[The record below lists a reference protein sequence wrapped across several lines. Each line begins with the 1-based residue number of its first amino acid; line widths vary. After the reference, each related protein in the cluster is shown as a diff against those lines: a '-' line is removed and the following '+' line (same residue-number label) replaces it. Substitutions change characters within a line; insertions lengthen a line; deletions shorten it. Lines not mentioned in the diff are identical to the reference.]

1 MHRPTRSPRTPPL
14 AQALPRL
21 AVVAASSFV
30 IACAASQPGSAP
42 AAAAAALP
50 AGVRGGSWVDLLPG
64 DASAWRGYRQ
74 DTLPSGWRF
83 DAAAG
88 TLSRTGRAGD
98 IITDRQWGDFELE
111 LEWRVGPGGNSGVF
125 YRATEA
131 TDVIYMNAP
140 EMQILDNSTHA
151 DGRNPLTST
160 GSNYAL
166 HAPERDVSRP
176 VGEWNRARIVAVGPH
191 VEHWLNG
198 TKLVEYRMGSAEWE
212 ALVKAS
218 KFNQWPAYG
227 RSMRGHIG
235 LQDHGDPVSFRRIR
249 IRELTR

>member
-1 MHRPTRSPRTPPL
+1 VL
-14 AQALPRL
+14 AAG
-21 AVVAASSFV
+21 
-30 IACAASQPGSAP
+30 CAAAP
-42 AAAAAALP
+42 AATRPTADAR
-50 AGVRGGSWVDLLPG
+50 AGEWVDLLPG
-64 DASAWRGYRQ
+64 NASAWRGYKK
-74 DTLPSGWRF
+74 TSLPDGWTY

-88 TLSRTGRAGD
+88 TLSRTGRGGD
-98 IITDRQWGDFELE
+98 IITDRQWADFELE

-125 YRATEA
+125 YRATEG

-140 EMQILDNSTHA
+140 EMQILDNSRHA

-166 HAPERDVSRP
+166 HAPTADLARP
-176 VGEWNRARIVAVGPH
+176 VGEWNRVRIVAVGPH
-191 VEHWLNG
+191 VEHWVNG
-198 TKLVEYRMGSAEWE
+198 TKVVEYEMQSPEWE

-235 LQDHGDPVSFRRIR
+235 LQDHGDPVSFRNIR
-249 IRELTR
+249 IRELHP